1 MCILCIGIG
10 VSFSLIY
17 RLSNAHG
24 VDLLSFVVY
33 LPRTMKEYRDVVV
46 KLFARGERPGD
57 IFRRLKS
64 HGVKRDFIYYTI
76 RRYRETGSTKDRV
89 KSGRP
94 RSARTPA
101 AIKVVR
107 ERIRRNMNRSI
118 RKTAADLN
126 VSIRTA
132 HNIMTKDLGYK
143 PYKKRKVHG
152 LTEATTKKRLDRSKL
167 ILSRHAGQEFV
178 FSDEKLFVLQ
188 QPHNAQ
194 NDRLWAPTLASIP
207 PSQINIPRFQSA
219 ASVMVWGAV
228 SRRGKLPL
236 VFIEK
241 NVKINAAYYKTEVL
255 EKVVAPALR
264 GLYGNDHYVFQ
275 QDGAPAHTANIV
287 QAWCREN
294 LTDFLDKTLWPP
306 SSPDLNPLDFY
317 VWSYM
322 LAKQSEHRVST
333 MDQFKKLIS
342 KIWDEMP
349 MDQVRAACD
358 SFEKRLKLVVKHKG
372 RVLPANM
379 S

>member
-1 MCILCIGIG
+1 MRTTCILCIGIG

-24 VDLLSFVVY
+24 VDLLSFVVC
-33 LPRTMKEYRDVVV
+33 LPRAMKEYRDVVI
-46 KLFARGERPGD
+46 KLFARGERSGD

-64 HGVKRDFIYYTI
+64 YGVKRNFVYTTI
-76 RRYRETGSTKDRV
+76 RRYRETGSVKDRAR
-89 KSGRP
+89 SGRP
-94 RSARTPA
+94 RSSRTPA

-107 ERIRRNMNRSI
+107 ERIRRKLNRSI
-118 RKTAADLN
+118 RKTAADLD
-126 VSIRTA
+126 VSIGTA
-132 HNIMTKDLGYK
+132 HTIMTKALGYK
-143 PYKKRKVHG
+143 PYKKCNVHG
-152 LTEATTKKRLDRSKL
+152 VTEATSKKRLERAKL

-188 QPHNAQ
+188 QPHNVQ

-207 PSQINIPRFQSA
+207 PSHIIIPRFQSA

-255 EKVVAPALR
+255 EKVVASALR
-264 GLYGNDHYVFQ
+264 YLYGKDHYVFQ

-287 QAWCREN
+287 QAWFREN
-294 LTDFLDKTLWPP
+294 LTDFLDKTLRPP

-317 VWSYM
+317 V
-322 LAKQSEHRVST
+322 
-333 MDQFKKLIS
+333 
-342 KIWDEMP
+342 
-349 MDQVRAACD
+349 
-358 SFEKRLKLVVKHKG
+358 
-372 RVLPANM
+372 
-379 S
+379 